1 MMRIVTAVGLRCM
14 ILGVTLVAIVVA
26 YLVLRR
32 TGQEREGA
40 GLPGV

>member
-1 MMRIVTAVGLRCM
+1 MTPAINATAAMMLGL
-14 ILGVTLVAIVVA
+14 TLVGVVVA

-32 TGQEREGA
+32 SEQGEKRAG